1 MSYIIILGDVMGRGF
16 IYLKKFMEKWDALNL
31 TDDDLIPLEKFLEE
45 NPQAGKV
52 IQGTGGIR
60 KLRWAFP
67 DTGKSGGIRVAYLD
81 VVICE
86 RIYMLDLFPKS
97 EKDNYT
103 ASEKKILKKLATD
116 LKGEIKK
123 GGE

>member
-1 MSYIIILGDVMGRGF
+1 MARGF
-16 IYLKKFMEKWDALNL
+16 IYLKKFSEKWDALNL

-52 IQGTGGIR
+52 VQGTGGIR
-60 KLRWAFP
+60 KVRWALS

-81 VVICE
+81 IVICE
-86 RIYMLDLFPKS
+86 IIYMLDLFPKS

-103 ASEKKILKKLATD
+103 ASEKKILKKLVTD
-116 LKGEIKK
+116 LKGEISK
-123 GGE
+123 GGD

>member
-1 MSYIIILGDVMGRGF
+1 MARGF
-16 IYLKKFMEKWDALNL
+16 VYLKKFTEKWDALGL
-31 TDDDLIPLEKFLEE
+31 TDNDLILLEMFLEE

-52 IQGTGGIR
+52 VQGTGGIR

-81 VVICE
+81 VVVLE

-103 ASEKKILKKLATD
+103 DSDKKILKKLVTN
-116 LKGEIKK
+116 LKSEIKK